1 MGRGRWV
8 GEAVEQLWPMLLVI
22 VVTLAVIAAV
32 RLLLP
37 PDDPRRTRWTRT
49 AALVASIA
57 VILAAT
63 LVDREP
69 IGVRLDLKL
78 IPFSDLVSALGG
90 DGSVRRA
97 VIELVVN
104 VALFVPLGLALR
116 LRFATMSVARATAI
130 AFALSL
136 GIETLQLL
144 VATGRVANITDVLM
158 NSLGGFLGAILVRE
172 GEPVAGEG
180 PSPTPR

>member
-1 MGRGRWV
+1 MGRGRWI
-8 GEAVEQLWPMLLVI
+8 GEAVEQLGPVLLV
-22 VVTLAVIAAV
+22 VVVALVVIAAL
-32 RLLLP
+32 RLIVP
-37 PDDPRRTRWTRT
+37 GEDPRRTRWTRT
-49 AALVASIA
+49 VALVGAIA

-78 IPFSDLVSALGG
+78 IPFSDLISALSG

-104 VALFVPLGLALR
+104 IALFVPLGLALR
-116 LRFATMSVARATAI
+116 LRFESMSVARATVI

-136 GIETLQLL
+136 GIETLQLV

-158 NSLGGFLGAILVRE
+158 NTLGGFLGAILVRE
-172 GEPVAGEG
+172 GRAVPAEG
-180 PSPTPR
+180 SSPSPR

>member
-1 MGRGRWV
+1 MGRSRWIGQV
-8 GEAVEQLWPMLLVI
+8 VEQLGPVLLVI
-22 VVTLAVIAAV
+22 GVTVAVIVAV
-32 RLLLP
+32 RLLVAP
-37 PDDPRRTRWTRT
+37 EDPRRTRWTRT
-49 AALVASIA
+49 VALMGAIA
-57 VILAAT
+57 VILVAT

-78 IPFSDLVSALGG
+78 IPFSDLISALGG
-90 DGSVRRA
+90 SGSVRRA

-116 LRFATMSVARATAI
+116 LRFESMSVARATAI
-130 AFALSL
+130 ACGLSL

-158 NSLGGFLGAILVRE
+158 NTLGGFLGAILVRE
-172 GEPVAGEG
+172 GRSVAGQG
-180 PSPTPR
+180 SSPTPR

>member
-1 MGRGRWV
+1 MGRGRWI
-8 GEAVEQLWPMLLVI
+8 GEAMEQLGPVLLVI
-22 VVTLAVIAAV
+22 GVAVAVVVVL
-32 RLLLP
+32 RLLFSP
-37 PDDPRRTRWTRT
+37 EDSRRTRWTRT
-49 AALVASIA
+49 VALVAAIA

-104 VALFVPLGLALR
+104 IALFVPLGLALR
-116 LRFATMSVARATAI
+116 LRFASMNVAQATAI

-158 NSLGGFLGAILVRE
+158 NALGGFLGAILVRE

>member
-1 MGRGRWV
+1 MGRGRWI
-8 GEAVEQLWPMLLVI
+8 GQAVEQLGPVLLVI
-22 VVTLAVIAAV
+22 GVAVAVVVVLRVV
-32 RLLLP
+32 LP
-37 PDDPRRTRWTRT
+37 AEDPRRTRWTRT
-49 AALVASIA
+49 VALGGAIA

-78 IPFSDLVSALGG
+78 VPFSDLISALGG
-90 DGSVRRA
+90 SGSVRRA
-97 VIELVVN
+97 IIELVVN
-104 VALFVPLGLALR
+104 IALFVPLGLALR
-116 LRFATMSVARATAI
+116 LRFATMSVVQATAI

-136 GIETLQLL
+136 GIETLQLV

-158 NSLGGFLGAILVRE
+158 NTLGGFIGAILVRE
-172 GEPVAGEG
+172 GQPVAGQG